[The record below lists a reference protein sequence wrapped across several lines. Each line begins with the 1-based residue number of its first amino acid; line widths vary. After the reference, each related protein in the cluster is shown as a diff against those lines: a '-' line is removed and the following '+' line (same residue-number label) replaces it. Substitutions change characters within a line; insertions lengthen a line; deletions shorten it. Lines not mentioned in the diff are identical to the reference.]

1 MASVGAL
8 FILLWLVP
16 AAARADQELLASAK
30 SLYES
35 ASYEAAL
42 SELSAI
48 DSKEYVDVIWRSVAE
63 VIQLDN
69 DIDDTPDL
77 I

>member
-1 MASVGAL
+1 MRAALLIVMCGSPEAYAS
-8 FILLWLVP
+8 
-16 AAARADQELLASAK
+16 QELLASAK

-48 DSKEYVDVIWRSVAE
+48 NSPDLVDVV
-63 VIQLDN
+63 
-69 DIDDTPDL
+69 DTYRAFAFL
-77 I
+77 VWGV

>member
-1 MASVGAL
+1 MTTRIIAL
-8 FILLWLVP
+8 SAVLWLAP
-16 AAARADQELLASAK
+16 SATSANQELLASAK

-48 DSKEYVDVIWRSVAE
+48 DE
-63 VIQLDN
+63 Q
-69 DIDDTPDL
+69 
-77 I
+77 